1 MSKKKHKCFVIMP
14 FSKSSESHTEEY
26 WTLHFENFLKPGI
39 EELSNIDVHRS
50 AELRSDIIKEIIK
63 DLYLSNFVVADL
75 TDHNPNVFWE
85 LGVRQSL
92 KYGTITIAEDGTNL
106 PFDISTKST
115 LFYYPGNSKKNEK
128 FLQNLREAIKD
139 CITNPNKS
147 DSTVIDVTTKIKG
160 DVLIP
165 DEFGSLKRE
174 IYQKQDNKFNDFLD
188 PNVHG
193 FYILIGFASIPQN
206 NNEKILDMNDP
217 TDENFVTSIHRYF
230 SIGSP
235 SGRINA
241 FFKYIRDFKFINGVF
256 KSEYEYNSE
265 NAYNSSEFDIFS
277 NGNVIGNIIF
287 QTKSGYEFG
296 KSPNYEFDDSKEL
309 EYKSSPFVHHKTFPY
324 LVVMFLLLAK
334 LLYKDRYSGN
344 FNLNLRI
351 LSNYKI
357 STIIYEY
364 VKLSNDSEF
373 ELNKLINVSD
383 LDQKDKFLKTLFDV
397 VRDFLRFF
405 GYSLQDIKRYIELF
419 KEPIESYID
428 LIFR

>member
-1 MSKKKHKCFVIMP
+1 MP
-14 FSKSSESHTEEY
+14 FSKSNGLHTEEY
-26 WTLHFENFLKPGI
+26 WTKHFENFLKPGI
-39 EELSNIDVHRS
+39 EELSNIEVHRS

-63 DLYLSNFVVADL
+63 DLYLSDFVVADL

-92 KYGTITIAEDGTNL
+92 NYGTITIAEGGTDL

-115 LFYYPGNSKKNEK
+115 LFYYPGDSKKNEK

-139 CITNPNKS
+139 CIMNPDKS
-147 DSTVIDVTTKIKG
+147 DSTVIDVTTKLKR
-160 DVLIP
+160 VELIP
-165 DEFGSLKRE
+165 DEYESLKRE
-174 IYQKQDNKFNDFLD
+174 IYQKQDNKFEEFLE

-206 NNEKILDMNDP
+206 NNEKILDMDD
-217 TDENFVTSIHRYF
+217 TVDENFVTSIHRYF

-235 SGRINA
+235 SGRLKA
-241 FFKYIRDFKFINGVF
+241 FFKYIRDFKFINGAF
-256 KSEYEYNSE
+256 KSEYEYILE

-287 QTKSGYEFG
+287 RTRSGYEIG
-296 KSPNYEFDDSKEL
+296 KSPRYEFDDSKEL
-309 EYKSSPFVHHKTFPY
+309 EYKSSPFIHHKSFPY
-324 LVVMFLLLAK
+324 LTVMFLLLAK

-344 FNLNLRI
+344 FNFNLRI
-351 LSNYKI
+351 LSSYKI
-357 STIIYEY
+357 STIIYDY
-364 VKLSNDSEF
+364 LKLSNDSEL
-373 ELNKLINVSD
+373 EINKLINVSD

-405 GYSLQDIKRYIELF
+405 GYSLQDIKRFIEIF